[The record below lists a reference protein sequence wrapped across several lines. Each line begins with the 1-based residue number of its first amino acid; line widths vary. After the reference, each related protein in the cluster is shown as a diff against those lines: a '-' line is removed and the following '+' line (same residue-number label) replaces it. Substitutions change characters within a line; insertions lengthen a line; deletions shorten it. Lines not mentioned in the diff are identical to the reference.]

1 MRKYDG
7 GKPPLCACTCHDI
20 RSSIPIGSCRETRDI
35 RLWQALIFRRDCVV
49 FAEKNSLSEDSHI
62 CYCGMYRSEG
72 ESYVHA
78 MAPTNPPKLSPVF
91 HGLVKEVA
99 FSRLIWQALRSGE
112 GFPLGPSVISKAQN
126 KKRLRRYSGVIE
138 SPPDPLEGVQSKS
151 RCYVVGGV
159 MQGPRNRNSILQ
171 NNNSRYNIINKTR

>member
-1 MRKYDG
+1 
-7 GKPPLCACTCHDI
+7 
-20 RSSIPIGSCRETRDI
+20 
-35 RLWQALIFRRDCVV
+35 
-49 FAEKNSLSEDSHI
+49 
-62 CYCGMYRSEG
+62 
-72 ESYVHA
+72 

-99 FSRLIWQALRSGE
+99 FSRLIRQALRSGE

-159 MQGPRNRNSILQ
+159 MQEPRNRDSCQSKLLFAISTKTWVYLT
-171 NNNSRYNIINKTR
+171 IICFRFLFFMMPIFPELRLVNTQGKCRAFCIWFLYVFPFWFL